1 MGILKDFK
9 YTRIRTML
17 LSMALCAGAI
27 ACAPKTDPYAEL
39 KAMEEVFRKMVWE
52 KGEGP
57 EVAAQ
62 AQLLSD
68 ALVAFV
74 SASPGHPES
83 PVFLHNAASID
94 ADFLNEPQRAAT
106 RFGQV
111 ADDYPD
117 HDLAERCRFLQGFTL
132 AESAGDLDGARAAY
146 SVFLTQFPDSELAES
161 VRYEIEN
168 LGNPLPDLP

>member
-1 MGILKDFK
+1 
-9 YTRIRTML
+9 ML

-62 AQLLSD
+62 AQLLRD

-74 SASPGHPES
+74 SASPSHPES

-94 ADFLNEPQRAAT
+94 ADFLNEQQRAAT

-111 ADDYPD
+111 ADITPTTTW
-117 HDLAERCRFLQGFTL
+117 RSG
-132 AESAGDLDGARAAY
+132 AG
-146 SVFLTQFPDSELAES
+146 SCKDSPWRNRRVTWTGHGRPMRGS
-161 VRYEIEN
+161 
-168 LGNPLPDLP
+168 